1 MINFYN
7 NLSSQLDLAIK
18 YLQSEYLSKVKVKIN
33 EKRRKE
39 KRPKTYRDKSLVTRI
54 KRKREKGKEKIATTA
69 KRRRRNTNTK
79 RSEKTAE
86 TAKRRTVLYKRS
98 QSKVIRRSNDTT
110 VTKMPKN
117 LRKSATT
124 LVPRRKS
131 TAGREKDQERETTE
145 VIVMIDYKMIK

>member
-1 MINFYN
+1 MSVKRKRKN
-7 NLSSQLDLAIK
+7 NDRSNDK
-18 YLQSEYLSKVKVKIN
+18 KRK
-33 EKRRKE
+33 KRRS
-39 KRPKTYRDKSLVTRI
+39 RR
-54 KRKREKGKEKIATTA
+54 RKREKGKEKIATTA